1 MICWQ
6 RFTIEYWIDIASQG
20 WYFMFKIKSLFD
32 MIFTQSIRICQCTE
46 NKIIWNRNNH
56 HKVFFTNVTLHISTP
71 SLVFTNWYW
80 RLKKIHCWLFWA
92 SRNVQCIVTNVQ
104 LWWKLQRPPRL
115 WVLFP
120 ESLNLGYCSLLKK
133 NHKWTEMNYIWHRY
147 SVILF

>member
-6 RFTIEYWIDIASQG
+6 RFKNEYWIDIASQG
-20 WYFMFKIKSLFD
+20 WYFMFKTKSLFD

-56 HKVFFTNVTLHISTP
+56 HKVFLQMLLYTYQHPRLFIVY
-71 SLVFTNWYW
+71 TNWYW

-92 SRNVQCIVTNVQ
+92 SRNVQFIVTNVQ

-133 NHKWTEMNYIWHRY
+133 K
-147 SVILF
+147 S

>member
-1 MICWQ
+1 MN
-6 RFTIEYWIDIASQG
+6 IELILPLKVDILCLKLKAYLIWFLHNRSGFVNVQ
-20 WYFMFKIKSLFD
+20 KTKLFE
-32 MIFTQSIRICQCTE
+32 IGITTT
-46 NKIIWNRNNH
+46 K
-56 HKVFFTNVTLHISTP
+56 FFLQMLLYTYQHPRLFIVY
-71 SLVFTNWYW
+71 TNWYW

-133 NHKWTEMNYIWHRY
+133 K
-147 SVILF
+147 S